1 MRAPMKTK
9 GILLFLLL
17 LPGLP
22 LGAAGWEWQLSLGPW
37 TLQPFTS
44 PVERLAGKVV
54 GDEAGELLAPLLENF
69 TVVSYSPRVAMR
81 SGGIF
86 FSAAVWRHVAA
97 KRFAVG
103 LAASYLRFDLPFTL
117 RDDQEIFYQGIPV
130 ATITTRGE
138 GRIRLRTFM
147 LAAQGRW
154 RAFQRGRTTAYAS
167 LGLALLRFS
176 GDLHL
181 PLNARIRSFL
191 GDAELD
197 QCRDMTLDELRE
209 ENSGI
214 PAWSLAPALGAALH
228 YRLGAAIRLV
238 IDASLS
244 QGTFLSAGL
253 GFDL

>member
-9 GILLFLLL
+9 GIFLFLLL
-17 LPGLP
+17 SSLS

-44 PVERLAGKVV
+44 PVERLAEKVV
-54 GDEAGELLAPLLENF
+54 GEEASELLAPLLENF
-69 TVVSYSPRVAMR
+69 TVISYSPRVAMR

-86 FSAAVWRHVAA
+86 FSAAVWRHLAA

-117 RDDQEIFYQGIPV
+117 RDDQEIYYQGIPV
-130 ATITTRGE
+130 ATVTTRGE
-138 GRIRLRTFM
+138 GSIRLRTFM

-154 RAFQRGRTTAYAS
+154 RAFQRGRTAAYAS

-197 QCRDMTLDELRE
+197 QVQDMTLDELRK

-214 PAWSLAPALGAALH
+214 PAWSVAPALGAALH
-228 YRLGAAIRLV
+228 YRLGRAIRLV
-238 IDASLS
+238 VDVSLS
-244 QGTFLSAGL
+244 QGTYLSAGL
-253 GFDL
+253 GIDL

>member
-1 MRAPMKTK
+1 MKPQWF
-9 GILLFLLL
+9 LLFLLL
-17 LPGLP
+17 PILP
-22 LGAAGWEWQLSLGPW
+22 LSAAGWEWQLALGPW

-44 PVERLAGKVV
+44 PVERLAEKVV
-54 GDEAGELLAPLLENF
+54 GEEASELLAPLLENF

-81 SGGIF
+81 SGGTF
-86 FSAAVWRHVAA
+86 FSAAAWRHLAA

-103 LAASYLRFDLPFTL
+103 LGASYLRFDLPFTL
-117 RDDQEIFYQGIPV
+117 RDDQEIFYRGIPV

-147 LAAQGRW
+147 LTAQGRW
-154 RAFQRGRTTAYAS
+154 RAFQRGRATAYAS

-181 PLNARIRSFL
+181 PLNARIRSLL

-197 QCRDMTLDELRE
+197 QVQDMTLDELRK

-214 PAWSLAPALGAALH
+214 PAWSVAPALGAALH
-228 YRLGAAIRLV
+228 YRLGTAVRLV
-238 IDASLS
+238 IDAGLS
-244 QGTFLSAGL
+244 QGTYLSAGL
-253 GFDL
+253 GFNL

>member
-1 MRAPMKTK
+1 MKTK
-9 GILLFLLL
+9 AILLLLL

-37 TLQPFTS
+37 TLQPFNS
-44 PVERLAGKVV
+44 PVERLAEKVV
-54 GDEAGELLAPLLENF
+54 DEEASELLAPLLENF
-69 TVVSYSPRVAMR
+69 TVIGYTPRVTMR

-86 FSAAVWRHVAA
+86 FSAAVWRHLAA
-97 KRFAVG
+97 KRLAVG
-103 LAASYLRFDLPFTL
+103 LAASHLRFDLPFTL
-117 RDDQEIFYQGIPV
+117 RDDQEIFYH
-130 ATITTRGE
+130 GE
-138 GRIRLRTFM
+138 YPSASTHHPPARAGIRLRTFM
-147 LAAQGRW
+147 LAALGRW
-154 RAFQRGRTTAYAS
+154 RAFQRGRATAYAS

-197 QCRDMTLDELRE
+197 QVQDMTLDELRE
-209 ENSGI
+209 ENGGI
-214 PAWSLAPALGAALH
+214 PAWSVSPALGAALH
-228 YRLGAAIRLV
+228 YRLGAAVRLV

>member
-1 MRAPMKTK
+1 MRPLMKTK
-9 GILLFLLL
+9 CILVFSLLAF
-17 LPGLP
+17 PP
-22 LGAAGWEWQLSLGPW
+22 LCAANWEWQLALGPW

-44 PVERLAGKVV
+44 PVERLAEKVV
-54 GDEAGELLAPLLENF
+54 GEEAGEMLAPLLADF

-81 SGGIF
+81 SGGTF
-86 FSAAVWRHVAA
+86 FRAAVWRHLAA
-97 KRFAVG
+97 QRFAVG

-117 RDDQEIFYQGIPV
+117 RDVQELYYQGIPV
-130 ATITTRGE
+130 ATITTSGE
-138 GRIRLRTFM
+138 GSIRLRTFM

-154 RAFQRGRTTAYAS
+154 RAWQRGRATAYAS

-181 PLNARIRSFL
+181 PLSARIRSFL
-191 GDAELD
+191 GDAELES
-197 QCRDMTLDELRE
+197 CRDMSLDELRE

-214 PAWSLAPALGAALH
+214 PAWSVAPALGAALH
-228 YRLGAAIRLV
+228 YRLGRALRLV

-244 QGTFLSAGL
+244 QGTFMSAGL